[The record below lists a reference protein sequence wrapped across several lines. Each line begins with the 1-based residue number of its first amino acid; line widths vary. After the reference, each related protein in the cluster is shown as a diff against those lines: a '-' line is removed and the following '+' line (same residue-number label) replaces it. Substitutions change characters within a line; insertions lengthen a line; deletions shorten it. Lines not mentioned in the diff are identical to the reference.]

1 MRRSRGASVMDD
13 HDGPRPV
20 YNVACMDT
28 RRNCR
33 VHAYVDKKLLCSL
46 YLYKLPFIAYT
57 FAAL

>member
-1 MRRSRGASVMDD
+1 MDD

-46 YLYKLPFIAYT
+46 YLYKLPFIAYA